1 MHRSLAL
8 CLGLPG
14 LPCLICMYAAYATR
28 GWPDLRVELAV
39 AHGMKLGVSKR
50 ERLEQQTVAD
60 PIPALFVCVLPDG
73 PLKFGGS

>member
-1 MHRSLAL
+1 
-8 CLGLPG
+8 
-14 LPCLICMYAAYATR
+14 
-28 GWPDLRVELAV
+28 VELAV